1 MSAIKSN
8 RIKPSHTNFINSL
21 IFLTIIFAIAT
32 ISTVIFNKSSIEGFD
47 NMDITD
53 NTDYTDNMDNR
64 LVTVDPLD
72 FMRYNISAPECCKY
86 SSGYS
91 NSTGCI
97 CITPTQQKIF
107 NSRGSSY

>member
-1 MSAIKSN
+1 MTAIKSN
-8 RIKPSHTNFINSL
+8 RIKPSHNNFMSSL

-32 ISTVIFNKSSIEGFD
+32 ISTVIFNNSSLLINNSEGFD

-53 NTDYTDNMDNR
+53 NN
-64 LVTVDPLD
+64 LVTVDPFD

-97 CITPTQQKIF
+97 CITPTQQKIL

>member
-8 RIKPSHTNFINSL
+8 RIKPSHTNFISSL
-21 IFLTIIFAIAT
+21 IFLTIIFAIVT

-47 NMDITD
+47 NTN
-53 NTDYTDNMDNR
+53 NTDNR
-64 LVTVDPLD
+64 LVTVDPFD

-97 CITPTQQKIF
+97 CITPTQQKIL
-107 NSRGSSY
+107 NSRGSPY

>member
-1 MSAIKSN
+1 MTAIKSN
-8 RIKPSHTNFINSL
+8 RIKPSHTNFISSL
-21 IFLTIIFAIAT
+21 IFLTIIFAIAI
-32 ISTVIFNKSSIEGFD
+32 ISTFIFNKSSMEGFD
-47 NMDITD
+47 NTNNTD
-53 NTDYTDNMDNR
+53 NN

-97 CITPTQQKIF
+97 CLTPTQQKIL

>member
-1 MSAIKSN
+1 MTAIKSN
-8 RIKPSHTNFINSL
+8 RIKPSHTNFISSL

-32 ISTVIFNKSSIEGFD
+32 ISTVLFNKSSMEGF
-47 NMDITD
+47 D
-53 NTDYTDNMDNR
+53 NTDYTDYN
-64 LVTVDPLD
+64 LVTVDPFD

-97 CITPTQQKIF
+97 CLTPTQQKIL

>member
-1 MSAIKSN
+1 MTAIKSN
-8 RIKPSHTNFINSL
+8 RIKPSHTNFISSL
-21 IFLTIIFAIAT
+21 IFLTIIFAIAI
-32 ISTVIFNKSSIEGFD
+32 ISTVIFNKSSMEGF
-47 NMDITD
+47 D
-53 NTDYTDNMDNR
+53 NTDYTNITDNR

-97 CITPTQQKIF
+97 CLTPTQQKIL

>member
-1 MSAIKSN
+1 MSAFKSS
-8 RIKPSHTNFINSL
+8 RIKTSHTNFISSL
-21 IFLTIIFAIAT
+21 IFLTIIFAIAI
-32 ISTVIFNKSSIEGFD
+32 ISTVIFNHSSLLINNSEGFD
-47 NMDITD
+47 NT
-53 NTDYTDNMDNR
+53 DNR

-97 CITPTQQKIF
+97 CITPTQQKIL